1 MHLPLPFLL
10 VLAALLGAWFSW
22 LAVRRPD
29 RRRLFW
35 RLLATWGVVACL
47 VLLLAPPKITR
58 TYNASEAILLTES
71 YQTDTLNALL
81 KRLRPKPQVYAFGVT
96 VEKARQVTDLASF
109 RRQHPSVRT
118 LHVLGYGL
126 PAEEL
131 AMLYSLRL
139 ISHLSILP
147 AGVLTASW
155 PQEITLG
162 DAIPVQGRFHG
173 SSEKKL
179 ALYLHAAGQP
189 RDSVEIRK
197 GVDQTFFLRFTPK
210 TAGQF
215 VYTLRWKDEDDSL
228 HQENLPVVVKA
239 PRQLN
244 VLLLSSAPSFEG
256 KFLKNALA
264 QRGHSVAVRNQVS
277 QGIYNTEWVNFPV
290 QNLNRLTPALLQK
303 FDVVLLD
310 DLTLQRLGAQE
321 KQALQQAVRQ
331 QGLGVLTAISQ
342 KSPKPMDFF
351 TEGVFRPISEKPS
364 RIGAVRWPQQTSA
377 QAVLPLSNIVLQPK
391 EGQQPLA
398 WEQNPTQALVVRSR
412 KGLGQVGISLLP
424 ETFPLALEGKETL
437 YQLYWASVLTA
448 LAKPEEANPITWL
461 TISKPFQEQQ
471 PITFLAAAPLS
482 KASFLAETYGGQK
495 PAVYENTD
503 VKDAAYTQGMIYPQV
518 AGWHTLKLN
527 EKTEA
532 SVYVHPAAGWRT
544 QFLQMQQKAFLQ
556 VSSQST
562 AGPQAQMT
570 EQEEPISLWIIGSVL
585 VALLGYLWL
594 EEKL

>member
-1 MHLPLPFLL
+1 MPLPLPILL
-10 VLAALLGAWFSW
+10 VFAALLGAWFTW

-29 RRRLFW
+29 RRRLLW

-47 VLLLAPPKITR
+47 VLFLAPPKITR
-58 TYNASEAILLTES
+58 TYNATEAILLTEG
-71 YQTDTLNALL
+71 YHADTLNALL

-96 VEKARQVTDLASF
+96 GEKARQVTDLATF

-131 AMLYSLRL
+131 AMLDSLRL
-139 ISHLSILP
+139 MNHLSNLP

-162 DAIPVQGRFHG
+162 DVVSVQGRFHG
-173 SSEKKL
+173 SPERKMT
-179 ALYLHAAGQP
+179 LYLQAAGKP
-189 RDSVEIRK
+189 RDSAEIRK
-197 GVDQTFFLRFTPK
+197 GADQTFSLRFTPK
-210 TAGQF
+210 TAGRF
-215 VYTLRWKDEDDSL
+215 VYALRWKDTDDSL
-228 HQENLPVVVKA
+228 RQENLPVIVKA

-244 VLLLSSAPSFEG
+244 VLVLSSAPSFEG

-264 QRGHSVAVRNQVS
+264 QRGHSVAIRNQVS
-277 QGIYNTEWVNFPV
+277 QGIYSTEWVNLPS

-310 DLTLQRLGAQE
+310 DVTLQRLSPPE
-321 KQALQQAVRQ
+321 KQALQQSVRQ
-331 QGLGVLTAISQ
+331 QGLGVLTSVSQ
-342 KSPKPMDFF
+342 KSPKPITFF
-351 TEGVFRPISEKPS
+351 TEGVFRLISDKPA
-364 RIGAVRWPQQTSA
+364 RTGALRWPQQTST
-377 QAVLPLSNIVLQPK
+377 QAVLPLSNTILQPK

-398 WEQNPTQALVVRSR
+398 WEQNPTQASVVRSR

-437 YQLYWASVLTA
+437 YQQYWATVLTA
-448 LAKPEEANPITWL
+448 LAKPEEASPITWL
-461 TISKPFQEQQ
+461 TSSQPFQEQQ
-471 PITFLAAAPLS
+471 PLSFLTAAPLT
-482 KASFLAETYGGQK
+482 KASFQAESARDQQS
-495 PAVYENTD
+495 AIYENTD
-503 VKDAAYTQGMIYPQV
+503 VKDAAYSQGMIYPQV

-532 SVYVHPAAGWRT
+532 PVYVHPSSGWRT

-556 VSSQST
+556 ASSQNT
-562 AGPQAQMT
+562 VNAHTQMT
-570 EQEEPISLWIIGSVL
+570 QQAEPISLWIIGSVL